1 MLFQK
6 LEKDSAP
13 PDPERTAAI
22 RLSWEA
28 LLRGRNA
35 NLMSDQT
42 ADAMFRKLMAAV
54 VSKGKA
60 GR

>member
-6 LEKDSAP
+6 SEKDGAP
-13 PDPERTAAI
+13 PDPERMAAV

-28 LLRGRNA
+28 LLRGRTA
-35 NLMSDQT
+35 NLVSDQ
-42 ADAMFRKLMAAV
+42 AANAIFRKLAAD

-60 GR
+60 GG

>member
-6 LEKDSAP
+6 SEKDSAP
-13 PDPERTAAI
+13 PDPERMAAV

-28 LLRGRNA
+28 LLTGRNA
-35 NLMSDQT
+35 NLVSDQA
-42 ADAMFRKLMAAV
+42 ADAMFKKLAAV
-54 VSKGKA
+54 ISKGKA

>member
-1 MLFQK
+1 M
-6 LEKDSAP
+6 P
-13 PDPERTAAI
+13 PDPERMAAV

-35 NLMSDQT
+35 NLVSDQA
-42 ADAMFRKLMAAV
+42 ADAMFRKLAAV

-60 GR
+60 GG